1 MASQDGGDRA
11 GFGCVAC
18 CAEDAAVAQA
28 HHRSPDGVRPERM
41 IRDDSH
47 FIVSV
52 QRCGLCS
59 QAFVSVF
66 TEYIDWVASQDAQ
79 YRTVLPITDTEA
91 DDLVAGRLSPH
102 RAGALGDGRRHLQ
115 SDWPSDAEEPSVYW
129 DSGVFEVR
137 EGH

>member
-79 YRTVLPITDTEA
+79 YRTVLPITDAEA

-102 RAGALGDGRRHLQ
+102 RAGALSR
-115 SDWPSDAEEPSVYW
+115 YT
-129 DSGVFEVR
+129 
-137 EGH
+137 

>member
-1 MASQDGGDRA
+1 MGPQDGSDRA

-18 CAEDAAVAQA
+18 CSEDAAVAQA
-28 HHRSPDGVRPERM
+28 HHRSRDGVRLERT

-79 YRTVLPITDTEA
+79 YRTVLPITDAEA

-102 RAGALGDGRRHLQ
+102 RAGALGHGRRHLQ
-115 SDWPSDAEEPSVYW
+115 SDWPSDAEKPSVYW
-129 DSGVFEVR
+129 VSGVFEVR

>member
-1 MASQDGGDRA
+1 MAQ
-11 GFGCVAC
+11 V
-18 CAEDAAVAQA
+18 
-28 HHRSPDGVRPERM
+28 HHGSRDGVRLESM

-59 QAFVSVF
+59 QAFASVF

-79 YRTVLPITDTEA
+79 YRTVLPITDAEA

-102 RAGALGDGRRHLQ
+102 GIGSLGQGRRHLQ
-115 SDWPSDAEEPSVYW
+115 SDWPSGAEEPSVYW
-129 DSGVFEVR
+129 DSGVFAVR
-137 EGH
+137 QGY